1 MNTLATILFELISP
15 ERVLFSGEVR
25 AVMLPATEGD
35 MTVMPGHEV
44 TMVMLN
50 PGVIAVT
57 DVQGHGHRAFVRG
70 GFVEIT
76 GTSVSVLAERAL
88 PPEELTK
95 DRLDEEIVRLET
107 MRDAT
112 SDGRARREAD
122 FAISR
127 LEQVKATLSF

>member
-1 MNTLATILFELISP
+1 MATILFELITP

-35 MTVMPGHEV
+35 MTVMPGHEA

-57 DVQGHGHRAFVRG
+57 DTQGHGHRAFVRG

-76 GTSVSVLAERAL
+76 GSSVSVLAERAL
-88 PPEELTK
+88 PPEELTR
-95 DRLDEEIVRLET
+95 DRLDEEILRLET
-107 MRDAT
+107 TREAT
-112 SDGRARREAD
+112 GDDRARREAD

-127 LEQVKATLSF
+127 LEQVKTTLSF

>member
-1 MNTLATILFELISP
+1 MATILFELISP
-15 ERVLFSGEVR
+15 ERILFSGEVR

-35 MTVMPGHEV
+35 ITVMPGHEA

-50 PGVIAVT
+50 PGVVAVT
-57 DVQGHGHRAFVRG
+57 DTQGHGHRAFVRG

-76 GTSVSVLAERAL
+76 GSNVSVLAERAL

-112 SDGRARREAD
+112 RDDRARREAD

-127 LEQVKATLSF
+127 LEQVKTTLSF

>member
-1 MNTLATILFELISP
+1 VANILFELLSP

-35 MTVMPGHEV
+35 MTVMPGHEA

-95 DRLDEEIVRLET
+95 DRLDEEILRLET

-112 SDGRARREAD
+112 NDDRSRREAD

-127 LEQVKATLSF
+127 LEQVKTTLSF

>member
-1 MNTLATILFELISP
+1 MANMLFELISP
-15 ERVLFSGEVR
+15 ERIMFSGEVG

-35 MTVMPGHEV
+35 MTVMPGHEP

-50 PGVIAVT
+50 PGIIAVT
-57 DVQGHGHRAFVRG
+57 DTQGHGHRAFVRG

-76 GTSVSVLAERAL
+76 SSGVSVLAERAL

-95 DRLDEEIVRLET
+95 DGLDDEILRLET
-107 MRDAT
+107 MRDGT
-112 SDGRARREAD
+112 PDDRARREAD

-127 LEQVKATLSF
+127 LEQVKTTLSF

>member
-1 MNTLATILFELISP
+1 MANILLELISP

-35 MTVMPGHEV
+35 MTVMPGHEA

-57 DVQGHGHRAFVRG
+57 DVQGHGHRAFVCG

-88 PPEELTK
+88 PPEELTR

-112 SDGRARREAD
+112 NDDRARPEAD

-127 LEQVKATLSF
+127 LEQVKTTLSF

>member
-1 MNTLATILFELISP
+1 VATLLFELISP
-15 ERVLFSGEVR
+15 EQVLFSGEVR

-35 MTVMPGHEV
+35 MTVMPGHEA

-95 DRLDEEIVRLET
+95 GRLDEEIVRLET

-127 LEQVKATLSF
+127 LEQVKTTLSF

>member
-1 MNTLATILFELISP
+1 MANILFELISP

-35 MTVMPGHEV
+35 MTVMPGHEP

-57 DVQGHGHRAFVRG
+57 DSQGHGHRAFVRG

-76 GTSVSVLAERAL
+76 STSVSVLAERAL

-95 DRLDEEIVRLET
+95 DRLDEEILRLET
-107 MRDAT
+107 MREGMRD
-112 SDGRARREAD
+112 DRARREAD

-127 LEQVKATLSF
+127 LEQVKTTLSF

>member
-1 MNTLATILFELISP
+1 
-15 ERVLFSGEVR
+15 
-25 AVMLPATEGD
+25 
-35 MTVMPGHEV
+35 MTVMPGHEA

-57 DVQGHGHRAFVRG
+57 DVQEHGHRAFVRG

-112 SDGRARREAD
+112 SDDRARREAD

-127 LEQVKATLSF
+127 LEQVKTTLSF

>member
-1 MNTLATILFELISP
+1 MATILFELISP
-15 ERVLFSGEVR
+15 ERVLFSGDVR

-35 MTVMPGHEV
+35 MTVMPGHEA

-50 PGVIAVT
+50 PGIVAVT
-57 DVQGHGHRAFVRG
+57 DIQGHGHRAFVRG

-76 GTSVSVLAERAL
+76 GVSVLVLAERVL
-88 PPEELTK
+88 PPEELTR
-95 DRLDEEIVRLET
+95 DRLDEEIMHLET
-107 MRDAT
+107 LRDAT
-112 SDGRARREAD
+112 ADDRARRGAD